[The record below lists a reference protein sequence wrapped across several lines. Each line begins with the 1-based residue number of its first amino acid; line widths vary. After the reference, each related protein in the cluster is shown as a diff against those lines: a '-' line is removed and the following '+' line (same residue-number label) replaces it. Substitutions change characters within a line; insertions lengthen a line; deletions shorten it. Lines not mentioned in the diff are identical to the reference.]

1 MNAYDETDRES
12 TQPESVEEVIDK
24 QSVESE
30 AKSVEEAVE
39 LALRELEVERGQV
52 DIEVLAEPRSGLFGL
67 GSAHARVR
75 VTVKEAGPDPFDIAT
90 DLIELMGID
99 ASIEQHDDDEEV
111 YLSIESQDAAL
122 LIGQRG
128 RCLNSLQFMVN
139 RIAGRWQRFNKRI
152 VVDVA
157 GYRDRRRDSLT
168 AMAERQAE
176 KAKRTRREVRLQPL
190 DPQDRRAVH
199 MALRD
204 DPDVETYSVGEGLYR
219 TLVISPEEGSGRS
232 GGPRSRDRH

>member
-1 MNAYDETDRES
+1 MNGYDETEREP
-12 TQPESVEEVIDK
+12 TGPESAEDVFDGR
-24 QSVESE
+24 SVEFE
-30 AKSVEEAVE
+30 AKSVDEAVE
-39 LALRELEVERGQV
+39 LALRELDVEREQV
-52 DIEVLAEPRSGLFGL
+52 TVEVLAEPRSGLFGL
-67 GSAHARVR
+67 GSAQARVR
-75 VTVKEAGPDPFDIAT
+75 VTVCEAVADPYDIAV

-99 ASIEQHDDDEEV
+99 ASITQSDDDDEI
-111 YLSIESQDAAL
+111 YLSIESEDAAL

-128 RCLNSLQFMVN
+128 RCLNSLQFLVS
-139 RIAGRWQRFNKRI
+139 RIAGRRQRFGKRI

-176 KAKRTRREVRLQPL
+176 KAKRAGREVRLQPL

-199 MALRD
+199 MALKD
-204 DPDVETYSVGEGLYR
+204 DPDVETFSVGEGLYR
-219 TLVISPEEGSGRS
+219 TLVISPDQDSGRS

>member
-1 MNAYDETDRES
+1 MNSYDKTDRQS
-12 TQPESVEEVIDK
+12 AQPKSVEEVVDK

-39 LALRELEVERGQV
+39 LALQQLEVERGQV
-52 DIEVLAEPRSGLFGL
+52 DVEVLAEPRSGLFGL
-67 GSAHARVR
+67 GSAEARVR
-75 VTVKEAGPDPFDIAT
+75 VTVKEVGADPFDIAA
-90 DLIELMGID
+90 DMIELMGID
-99 ASIEQHDDDEEV
+99 ASITRNDSDDEIC
-111 YLSIESQDAAL
+111 LSIESQDAAL
-122 LIGQRG
+122 LIGQHG

-139 RIAGRWQRFNKRI
+139 RIAGRRQRFNKRI

-157 GYRDRRRDSLT
+157 GYRDRRRDSLM

-176 KAKRTRREVRLQPL
+176 KAKRTRREVRLHPL

-199 MALRD
+199 MALKD

-219 TLVISPEEGSGRS
+219 TLVISPQEGFGRS

>member
-1 MNAYDETDRES
+1 MNPYDETDRES
-12 TQPESVEEVIDK
+12 TGPESVEEVIDK

-30 AKSVEEAVE
+30 AKTVEEAVE
-39 LALRELEVERGQV
+39 LALQQLEVDREQV
-52 DIEVLAEPRSGLFGL
+52 DVEILAEPRSGLFGL
-67 GSAHARVR
+67 GSAQARVR
-75 VTVKEAGPDPFDIAT
+75 VTVRETGADPFDIVT

-99 ASIEQHDDDEEV
+99 ASITRSDDDEEV
-111 YLSIESQDAAL
+111 YLSIESEDAAL

-128 RCLNSLQFMVN
+128 RCLNSLQFLVN
-139 RIAGRWQRFNKRI
+139 RIAGRRQRFNKRI

-157 GYRDRRRDSLT
+157 GYRDRRRESLT
-168 AMAERQAE
+168 ATAERQAE
-176 KAKRTRREVRLQPL
+176 KAKRTGREVRLQPL

-199 MALRD
+199 LALKD

-232 GGPRSRDRH
+232 GGPGSRDRH